1 MSRPQPDEFGIF
13 YQKYIDTV
21 SDDVIADLQSQAL
34 SFPEFLTSIPLEK
47 YNYAYADGKWTI
59 KELVG
64 HVIDTERIMTYRLTR
79 FARLDGTEL
88 PGFEENSYVANAHFN
103 DRSMESLIEEFRL
116 LRLSNMHLFSSL
128 NEEELE
134 RKGLA
139 NGHVISVKALLFVI
153 AGHLKHHR
161 NIITDRYL

>member
-1 MSRPQPDEFGIF
+1 MSRPQPEEFGVF

-21 SDDVIADLQSQAL
+21 SDDVISELQSQGS
-34 SFPEFLTSIPLEK
+34 SFPEFLNSISAEK
-47 YNYAYADGKWTI
+47 HNYAYAAGKWTL
-59 KELVG
+59 KELIG

-79 FARLDGTEL
+79 FARLDATEL
-88 PGFEENSYVANAHFN
+88 AGFEENAYVANAHFQ
-103 DRSMESLIEEFRL
+103 DRSMNSLTEEFRL
-116 LRLSNMHLFSSL
+116 LRAANMYLFGSL
-128 NEEELE
+128 NEDELN

-161 NIITDRYL
+161 NIITERYL